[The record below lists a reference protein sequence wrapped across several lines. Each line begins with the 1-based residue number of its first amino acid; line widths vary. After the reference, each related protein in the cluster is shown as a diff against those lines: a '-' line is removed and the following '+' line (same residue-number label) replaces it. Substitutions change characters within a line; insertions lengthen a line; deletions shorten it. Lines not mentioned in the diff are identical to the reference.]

1 MPLTAPHAPSEPRIL
16 QTRSGLRVAWST
28 LPSEDHPTSNE
39 DAELIDTV
47 LDLVAVFD
55 GVGGYEGGEV
65 ASRLARDAVLAMW
78 REHAGAAQDLAAQ
91 RALMRDAILAADQR
105 VREEVDRQPEL
116 TGMATTVVA
125 ARLWETPDHRWL
137 VIHGHV
143 GDSRL
148 YVLRARGRLERVTVD
163 DGVLSTHV
171 ALGLMSEEEAL
182 EIDQAERWEDLDD
195 RQKRY
200 FYQRGLITQAI
211 GGRGEPEVHV
221 GEAEV
226 YAGDRVLLCSDG
238 IHDNLTEREI
248 LQVLRKVGRR
258 GNSSDA
264 LVREARKRAQRGLQA
279 TLRSKPDDI
288 SAIVIDILAVAQE
301 VPAPRAKKPAVSKG
315 RRTAKTVPA
324 PRRRTTSKTVPAPSS
339 KAATSGSVRTAK
351 APSTRTTTKARS
363 DQQES
368 K

>member
-1 MPLTAPHAPSEPRIL
+1 
-16 QTRSGLRVAWST
+16 VAWST
-28 LPSEDHPTSNE
+28 LPSEDHPDSNE

-65 ASRLARDAVLAMW
+65 ASRLARDAVLATW
-78 REHAGAAQDLAAQ
+78 RERASAAQDLAAQ
-91 RALMRDAILAADQR
+91 RVVMRDSILAADQK
-105 VREEVDRQPEL
+105 VREVVDRQPEL
-116 TGMATTVVA
+116 TGMATTAVA
-125 ARLWETPDHRWL
+125 ARLWEAPDHRRL

-148 YVLRARGRLERVTVD
+148 YVLRERGRLERVTID

-182 EIDQAERWEDLDD
+182 EIDQAEQWEDLDD

-221 GEAEV
+221 GEIEV
-226 YAGDRVLLCSDG
+226 YAGDRLLVCSDG
-238 IHDNLTEREI
+238 VHDNLTEREI
-248 LQVLRKVGRR
+248 LQILRKAGRR

-264 LVREARKRAQRGLQA
+264 LVREARKRSQRGLNP
-279 TLRSKPDDI
+279 TLRSKPDDM
-288 SAIVIDILAVAQE
+288 SAIVVDVLVVPQAT
-301 VPAPRAKKPAVSKG
+301 PAPRAKKPPTGKG

-324 PRRRTTSKTVPAPSS
+324 PRRRTTAKTVPAPSS
-339 KAATSGSVRTAK
+339 KASTSGGTPRAPK
-351 APSTRTTTKARS
+351 APSTRTSPKARS
-363 DQQES
+363 NQQES